1 MPDTLL
7 EEGKT
12 YRIPLKINVKSLSAL
27 QFALKINQDWGEI
40 VDVNSGDLPNFSES
54 NYAIFKEKGLVATAW
69 SSNYETQQVKTIL
82 YVTVKAKKMVRLSQL
97 LFLKDDFTEGVAYNA
112 VGQGKSLKLQFTP
125 TANELTV
132 LPNYPNPFS
141 DETILP
147 FILPKDEF
155 VQIKVYDLAG
165 KLVKE
170 VYQSFTK
177 GYNEVKLNISTPS
190 VNGIL
195 ICHFMTTN
203 KTIERKMILM
213 R

>member
-40 VDVNSGDLPNFSES
+40 VDVNSGNLPNFSES